1 MIKPDSTLLIQIQLA
16 LIGIVVVAG
25 LFYLWRIITRLE
37 ERVEKSLCKCN
48 SSEKYA
54 NSIQVGDAQTPFP
67 FMMAPFQG
75 ENSEEELMHAEE
87 LMKQVFGGIGQ
98 VQMDNNE
105 QPSMMMF
112 SMETPHMNIP
122 QQSSII
128 VEEITKETE
137 NNSDNDIPELIE
149 LPQENQNNL
158 DNENNKNTESDSE
171 TNDDSISFDTNPMSK
186 SKLSQMKLD
195 KLRALCKARELST
208 EGLKPQLIE
217 RLLGLSRE

>member
-16 LIGIVVVAG
+16 LIGIVVVVG

-48 SSEKYA
+48 SSEKYS
-54 NSIQVGDAQTPFP
+54 NSNTIQRGEAPTPFP

-112 SMETPHMNIP
+112 SMETPHVNIP
-122 QQSSII
+122 QQSSVI
-128 VEEITKETE
+128 VEEITKDTE
-137 NNSDNDIPELIE
+137 NNSDDDVPELIE
-149 LPQENQNNL
+149 LPQHNQS
-158 DNENNKNTESDSE
+158 NEDNKNTESDSE
-171 TNDDSISFDTNPMSK
+171 TNDDSISIDTNPMSK
-186 SKLSQMKLD
+186 SKLSQMKLE